1 MRTTN
6 LLLIRNTGHFIHMNL
21 KQLIRPNL
29 VALDVEVKDWQ
40 DAIRAAGRLLVDD
53 GAVEER
59 FPDAM
64 IRVAKEFGPY
74 IVIAPGIALPHARPE
89 DGVIKASITVMRL
102 KTPVD
107 FGNKD
112 NDPVYL
118 VVALAALDNKG
129 HVEGLSELATVLG
142 DEEKIQNIKQ
152 AETKEELLEIFLG

>member
-1 MRTTN
+1 
-6 LLLIRNTGHFIHMNL
+6 
-21 KQLIRPNL
+21 
-29 VALDVEVKDWQ
+29 
-40 DAIRAAGRLLVDD
+40 
-53 GAVEER
+53 
-59 FPDAM
+59 M

-142 DEEKIQNIKQ
+142 DEGKIQNIKQ

>member
-1 MRTTN
+1 
-6 LLLIRNTGHFIHMNL
+6 MNL

-29 VALDVEVKDWQ
+29 IAVDVEVKDWQ
-40 DAIRAAGRLLVDD
+40 EAIRAAGKLMVDN

-74 IVIAPGIALPHARPE
+74 IVVAPGIALPHARPE
-89 DGVIKASITVMRL
+89 DGVIKASIAVLRL
-102 KTPVD
+102 KTPVN

-118 VVALAALDNKG
+118 VVALAAIDNKG
-129 HVEGLSELATVLG
+129 HIEGLSELATVLG
-142 DEEKIQNIKQ
+142 DEEKIKDIKQ
-152 AETKEELLEIFLG
+152 AETKEKLLEVFLG

>member
-1 MRTTN
+1 MD
-6 LLLIRNTGHFIHMNL
+6 L

-29 VALDVEVKDWQ
+29 VAVDVEVKDWQ
-40 DAIRAAGRLLVDD
+40 DAIRTAGSLLIND

-59 FPDAM
+59 FSDAM

-74 IVIAPGIALPHARPE
+74 IVVAPGIALPHARPD
-89 DGVIKASITVMRL
+89 DGVITASIAVLRL

-118 VVALAALDNKG
+118 VVALAAIDNKQ
-129 HVEGLSELATVLG
+129 HITGLSQLANVLG
-142 DEEKIQNIKQ
+142 DEEKIKDIKQ
-152 AETKEELLEIFLG
+152 ARTKEKLLEVFLN